1 MDELEKVR
9 GQALGKK
16 ADPAYLEKFPIK
28 GCEELMIPTRG
39 GNALVHLYRPQ
50 ALTSPLPAVIN
61 FHGGGFVKGYRG
73 RDIEFSQM
81 IASRGTYLVFDV
93 DYKVAPEYPYPC
105 ALEEGEDVVTYLLA
119 HMADYDG
126 DRNRTAL
133 MGESSGG
140 NLAIGISLK
149 LKKIMAPQP
158 SCVICCYPP
167 CDLVTDP
174 AVKAGGKK
182 DDPMSERGRLYNS
195 WYLPDG
201 RNHEIYASPLLA
213 SPDDLVKLPPFTV
226 ITAEEDILCR
236 EALEFA
242 EHLIEAGVTVT
253 VKKVLGAKHAFLVSR
268 ATGYER
274 AEQVVFQTFQ
284 SFLG

>member
-1 MDELEKVR
+1 
-9 GQALGKK
+9 
-16 ADPAYLEKFPIK
+16 
-28 GCEELMIPTRG
+28 
-39 GNALVHLYRPQ
+39 
-50 ALTSPLPAVIN
+50 
-61 FHGGGFVKGYRG
+61 
-73 RDIEFSQM
+73 M

-133 MGESSGG
+133 MGKSSGG

-158 SCVICCYPP
+158 SRHLCCYPP

-182 DDPMSERGRLYNS
+182 G
-195 WYLPDG
+195 
-201 RNHEIYASPLLA
+201 
-213 SPDDLVKLPPFTV
+213 
-226 ITAEEDILCR
+226 
-236 EALEFA
+236 
-242 EHLIEAGVTVT
+242 
-253 VKKVLGAKHAFLVSR
+253 
-268 ATGYER
+268 
-274 AEQVVFQTFQ
+274 
-284 SFLG
+284 

>member
-126 DRNRTAL
+126 DREPYGTH
-133 MGESSGG
+133 
-140 NLAIGISLK
+140 
-149 LKKIMAPQP
+149 
-158 SCVICCYPP
+158 
-167 CDLVTDP
+167 
-174 AVKAGGKK
+174 GGKLRRK
-182 DDPMSERGRLYNS
+182 PCH
-195 WYLPDG
+195 
-201 RNHEIYASPLLA
+201 RNFLETEKNNGASAELRHLLL
-213 SPDDLVKLPPFTV
+213 STL
-226 ITAEEDILCR
+226 
-236 EALEFA
+236 
-242 EHLIEAGVTVT
+242 
-253 VKKVLGAKHAFLVSR
+253 
-268 ATGYER
+268 
-274 AEQVVFQTFQ
+274 
-284 SFLG
+284 

>member
-93 DYKVAPEYPYPC
+93 DYKVAP
-105 ALEEGEDVVTYLLA
+105 
-119 HMADYDG
+119 
-126 DRNRTAL
+126 
-133 MGESSGG
+133 
-140 NLAIGISLK
+140 GISL
-149 LKKIMAPQP
+149 
-158 SCVICCYPP
+158 
-167 CDLVTDP
+167 
-174 AVKAGGKK
+174 
-182 DDPMSERGRLYNS
+182 PMR
-195 WYLPDG
+195 P
-201 RNHEIYASPLLA
+201 
-213 SPDDLVKLPPFTV
+213 
-226 ITAEEDILCR
+226 
-236 EALEFA
+236 
-242 EHLIEAGVTVT
+242 
-253 VKKVLGAKHAFLVSR
+253 
-268 ATGYER
+268 
-274 AEQVVFQTFQ
+274 
-284 SFLG
+284 

>member
-1 MDELEKVR
+1 
-9 GQALGKK
+9 
-16 ADPAYLEKFPIK
+16 
-28 GCEELMIPTRG
+28 MIPTRG

-81 IASRGTYLVFDV
+81 IASRGTYLVLMWTTRLPRNIPTH
-93 DYKVAPEYPYPC
+93 APLKKGKMWSLIFWHIWQTMTGTGTVRHSWGKLRRKPC
-105 ALEEGEDVVTYLLA
+105 HRNFLETE
-119 HMADYDG
+119 
-126 DRNRTAL
+126 
-133 MGESSGG
+133 
-140 NLAIGISLK
+140 
-149 LKKIMAPQP
+149 KIMAPQP

-201 RNHEIYASPLLA
+201 RNHEIYASP
-213 SPDDLVKLPPFTV
+213 
-226 ITAEEDILCR
+226 
-236 EALEFA
+236 
-242 EHLIEAGVTVT
+242 AGVPGR
-253 VKKVLGAKHAFLVSR
+253 LGEAATFYGDHGGRRYIVPGSIGICRTSYRSR
-268 ATGYER
+268 GHGYGKR
-274 AEQVVFQTFQ
+274 C
-284 SFLG
+284 LGPNMLS